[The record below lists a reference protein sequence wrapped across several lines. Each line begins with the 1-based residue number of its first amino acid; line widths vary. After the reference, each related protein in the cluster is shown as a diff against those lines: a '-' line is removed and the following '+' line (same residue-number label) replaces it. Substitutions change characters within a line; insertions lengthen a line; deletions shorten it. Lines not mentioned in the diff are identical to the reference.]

1 MALRSCYECNK
12 EISTKA
18 IMCPQCGAPQNPVSG
33 LVDKTLNVFKKFK
46 NDRDRKKEIER
57 QEEKQS
63 WLDATP
69 EQRKIIKKCM
79 REEDAKSLL
88 GDAKD
93 WLDGASLSEEMIQ
106 NLINSGRHKNMTE
119 EEKCFY
125 KILEFEDINDFDIC
139 EYISDPKSQFG
150 DNLELHEKQKIQ
162 LKNLENH
169 YERID
174 LTQEYKEGLWTDE
187 EYQHK
192 INNLGKKE
200 RKIDDKW
207 DF

>member
-69 EQRKIIKKCM
+69 EQRKMIKKRM
-79 REEDAKSLL
+79 RESL
-88 GDAKD
+88 
-93 WLDGASLSEEMIQ
+93 EV
-106 NLINSGRHKNMTE
+106 
-119 EEKCFY
+119 
-125 KILEFEDINDFDIC
+125 
-139 EYISDPKSQFG
+139 
-150 DNLELHEKQKIQ
+150 
-162 LKNLENH
+162 
-169 YERID
+169 
-174 LTQEYKEGLWTDE
+174 
-187 EYQHK
+187 
-192 INNLGKKE
+192 
-200 RKIDDKW
+200 
-207 DF
+207 